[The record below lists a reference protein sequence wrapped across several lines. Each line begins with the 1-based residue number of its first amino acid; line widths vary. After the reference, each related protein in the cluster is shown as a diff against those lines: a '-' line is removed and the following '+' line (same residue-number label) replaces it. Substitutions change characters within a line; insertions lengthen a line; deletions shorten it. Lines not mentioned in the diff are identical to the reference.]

1 MAGGAGDARLAAMNA
16 LADPHAVTTQEQ
28 LAALYDAPRELVLK
42 KVAARIDEATAAYIA
57 RAPFCVLATAGR
69 RGLHA
74 TPRGDAPGFVA
85 VLDETTLALPDRRGN
100 NRIDA
105 LRDVIED
112 PRVALLF
119 MIPGVGETLRVI
131 GTARL
136 TADPA
141 LKARFTVAGKE
152 PATVMLIAVEQV
164 FMQCQRAVVRSGIW
178 KDRAR
183 PEGVP
188 SAGTL
193 LAQHTGG
200 LVEAESYDREVG
212 PRVEA
217 TLY

>member
-1 MAGGAGDARLAAMNA
+1 MNA
-16 LADPHAVTTQEQ
+16 LADPYAVTTPEQ
-28 LAALYDAPRELVLK
+28 LAALYDAPRELVLR
-42 KVAARIDEATAAYIA
+42 KVASRIDTATAAFIA
-57 RAPFCVLATAGR
+57 RSPFCVLATAGS

-74 TPRGDAPGFVA
+74 TPRGDAPGFCA
-85 VLDETTLALPDRRGN
+85 VLDENTLAMPDRRGN

-119 MIPGVGETLRVI
+119 LIPGVGETLRVI
-131 GTARL
+131 GAARL

-141 LKARFTVAGKE
+141 LKARFAVQGKP
-152 PATVMLIAVEQV
+152 PATVLLVTAEQV

-178 KDRAR
+178 QDRAR

-200 LVEAESYDREVG
+200 LVEAATYDREVG